1 VNDPCNSTPNEER
14 YVARSASASVE
25 VFADFHADVGECLR
39 VLRPAV
45 ISAASCSVRERSDRI
60 VVPPAGVLLRGVCR
74 LAISERGGACSGLRK
89 CSHRQVGRAS
99 LPCGL
104 TADYRIK
111 TQITRHRVTT
121 QIPP

>member
-1 VNDPCNSTPNEER
+1 MNDPCNSTPNEER

-60 VVPPAGVLLRGVCR
+60 VVPPAGVLLRAC
-74 LAISERGGACSGLRK
+74 AAWPSANGAEPALGYGNVLTARWA
-89 CSHRQVGRAS
+89 GRA
-99 LPCGL
+99 CHV
-104 TADYRIK
+104 A
-111 TQITRHRVTT
+111 
-121 QIPP
+121 